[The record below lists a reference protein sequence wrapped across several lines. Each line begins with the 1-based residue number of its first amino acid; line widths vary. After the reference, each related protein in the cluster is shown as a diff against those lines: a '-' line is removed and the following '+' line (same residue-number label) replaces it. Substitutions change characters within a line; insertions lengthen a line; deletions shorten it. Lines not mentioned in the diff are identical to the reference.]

1 MTTTRPQQDL
11 KTDQATTTQQPQTAE
26 VEREFTIKAR
36 SQRQQITRR
45 FLRSKQAM
53 AAVFV
58 LGILLLIAWAGPLFY
73 RFNFTDFDPLAR
85 SAAPGVG
92 GHPLGTDGLG
102 RDLLAQ
108 LMRGVQRSTLTILLA
123 VSIALFLG
131 VMVGLLAGYYGKWVD
146 NLLMRLVDLILT
158 LPTLVVLIVVA
169 SNFPQARS
177 AIGIAVI
184 IGVFG
189 WLDLSRILRSQ
200 ILGLREREFIEAAH
214 ALGASDRRIMFK
226 HLIPNTLGSIIVWA
240 TLAGATVILLEA
252 SLTYLGFGVQNDVSL
267 GLLVSDG
274 VSAAQT
280 RPWLFYYPGLM
291 LLIIALC
298 INLIGD
304 GIRDAFDP
312 SNTKVRA

>member
-1 MTTTRPQQDL
+1 MSTTEQRDL
-11 KTDQATTTQQPQTAE
+11 KAPAGPSDKPQV

-36 SQRQQITRR
+36 SQRQQIARR
-45 FLRSKQAM
+45 FLHSKQAM
-53 AAVFV
+53 GGLIV
-58 LGILLLIAWAGPLFY
+58 LALLVLAGWVGPLFY
-73 RFNFTDFDPLAR
+73 RFGFNEFDPLNR
-85 SAAPGVG
+85 SVGPGVG
-92 GHPLGTDGLG
+92 GHPLGTEGLG

-108 LMRGVQRSTLTILLA
+108 LMRGVQRSTLTILIA
-123 VSIALFLG
+123 VSISLFLG
-131 VMVGLLAGYYGKWVD
+131 VAVGLLAGYYGGWVD

-158 LPTLVVLIVVA
+158 LPALVVLIVVA
-169 SNFPQARS
+169 SNFPQART
-177 AIGIAVI
+177 AVGIAVI

-200 ILGLREREFIEAAH
+200 ILGLREREFVEAAH

-240 TLAGATVILLEA
+240 TLAGATTILLEA
-252 SLTYLGFGVQNDVSL
+252 SLTYLGFGVQNDISL
-267 GLLVSDG
+267 GKLVSDG

-280 RPWLFYYPGLM
+280 RPWLFYYPGIM

-312 SNTKVRA
+312 SNKKVRA